1 MSMPRFTAEASLY
14 ASHGFYVAMEFDTVG
29 ESGVIRPALTGRNC
43 LRMCGQDTD
52 CLDCCL
58 CLARG
63 GKASHCCM

>member
-1 MSMPRFTAEASLY
+1 MNIPRFTAEASLY
-14 ASHGFYVAMEFDTVG
+14 SSQGYQATMDSDAYG
-29 ESGVIRPALTGRNC
+29 ESGVIRPALTGRSC
-43 LRMCGQDTD
+43 LRMCGQDSD

>member
-1 MSMPRFTAEASLY
+1 MNIPRFTAEASLY
-14 ASHGFYVAMEFDTVG
+14 SSQRYQASMDFDAYR
-29 ESGVIRPALTGRNC
+29 EPGVIRPALTGRNC
-43 LRMCGQDTD
+43 LRMCGQDSD